1 MNLHLITESKIS
13 TEKFTICFYARGSF
27 GVFFN
32 IEISCQD
39 FFCKI
44 LIQLCNVINLS
55 FCTKRSS
62 SATVGGTSAH
72 SREILSFPNR
82 VIVVFSVFEIQFN
95 GPNSASVSVSEC
107 LNNSLS
113 SLISRLQPQNVCSTP
128 LVTSV
133 KPKYLFC
140 LHKVFFFLLQFSWK
154 NFGIV
159 SQHSRTSVQHKF
171 SVQEIEPSHSF
182 SVNEA
187 FTSSF
192 HRLGYL
198 KKKKNAH
205 LEPPV

>member
-1 MNLHLITESKIS
+1 M
-13 TEKFTICFYARGSF
+13 
-27 GVFFN
+27 
-32 IEISCQD
+32 
-39 FFCKI
+39 
-44 LIQLCNVINLS
+44 IQLCNVINLS

-140 LHKVFFFLLQFSWK
+140 LHKVFFF
-154 NFGIV
+154 
-159 SQHSRTSVQHKF
+159 
-171 SVQEIEPSHSF
+171 SF
-182 SVNEA
+182 SSLGKTLVLYRNIVEHLCS
-187 FTSSF
+187 TSFLFRKSSPATVS
-192 HRLGYL
+192 L
-198 KKKKNAH
+198 
-205 LEPPV
+205 